1 MKKLIILLMII
12 CIALCG
18 CNKKG
23 ENLHDTEREIAEEKY
38 KWVEESH
45 KQTMEVLDNIDK
57 RMKELEED
65 PFKYEAKHRNDKKNE
80 TDIDVYARVKVAI
93 DISLRMYPDEINI
106 TEETYVKATK
116 NGVKT
121 DNKVLASKMEDV
133 IGDLSKIKVQDEHS
147 FKISPSSEG
156 FTVSDE

>member
-1 MKKLIILLMII
+1 MRKVIAVIIIM
-12 CIALCG
+12 CITLCG
-18 CNKKG
+18 CGKK
-23 ENLHDTEREIAEEKY
+23 DRDIEREKAFEEY

-45 KQTMEVLDNIDK
+45 KETMEVIENAEK
-57 RMKELEED
+57 RMEEVESD
-65 PFKYEAKHRNDKKNE
+65 PFKYAAEHGNDKKYE
-80 TDIDVYARVKVAI
+80 TDSEVYASVKVAI
-93 DISLRMYPDEINI
+93 DISLRLHSDEIGI

-121 DNKVLASKMEDV
+121 DNKVLASKLED
-133 IGDLSKIKVQDEHS
+133 ILGDLSKIKVQDEHS